1 MITNQEQT
9 TTLRFQFLIR
19 SLITLLV
26 IALFSGTIQLYFINE
41 QISKD
46 VENQGLLVAQSVEQG
61 IQETNMASK
70 SIEHQIDLKLI
81 ACAKYISDQLQGRGL
96 GEIRNE
102 ELIKMRD
109 SLGLAGITL
118 LAQNGD
124 DVIGVKATDPK
135 EVGFSFK
142 QFGPDATRPMFDL
155 LKGDVPRVS
164 GGAYTE
170 KNIMV
175 LPISQSGSHTD
186 KPEFFKYAYYHRPG
200 ANYIIDPYIQANEVY
215 QFTEQVGPNAW
226 ISQVMKSNPLVK
238 EIAVVN
244 PHVFKDPSLAKKLY
258 PPMKKIEYGQFKFES
273 EKDEE
278 TLTKL
283 ADKPDKIYYVEK
295 VNGNKVYKMFIPCNK
310 DQTIYIALDYGAMSW
325 PMYRHSILLIV
336 FGLVSMLGLFFVTVG
351 FFHRIYENI
360 QRIKK
365 HIKLLEAGDF
375 TSRSH
380 VQDNNELR
388 KLSES
393 INRMTKTL
401 HQVLKDTS
409 EQAIK
414 ARRMAVLLE
423 AEANQSVEKMF
434 TISME
439 TTMHAREQL
448 EEMMNSLDFLER
460 YLQSRPET
468 EKEKELLE
476 KIHVMRQIAKDHTAA
491 TTDMTLTLS
500 DLLKSLHDQ
509 SRDLSDL
516 SNNLL
521 EHIKKFKL

>member
-1 MITNQEQT
+1 MNTNQEKIK
-9 TTLRFQFLIR
+9 TLRSQFLTR

-26 IALFSGTIQLYFINE
+26 IVLISGVIQLYFINE
-41 QISKD
+41 QISKN
-46 VENQGLLVAQSVEQG
+46 VENQGLLVAQSIEQG

-81 ACAKYISDQLQGRGL
+81 ACAKYISDQLQDRDL
-96 GEIRNE
+96 GEISNE
-102 ELIKMRD
+102 ELIKIRD
-109 SLGLAGITL
+109 SLNLAGITL

-135 EVGFSFK
+135 EEGFSFK

-200 ANYIIDPYIQANEVY
+200 TNYIIDPYIQANEVY

-226 ISQVMKSNPLVK
+226 ISKVMKSNPLVK

-244 PHVFKDPSLAKKLY
+244 PHVFQDPSLEKKLY
-258 PPMKKIEYGQFKFES
+258 PPMKKIEYGQFQFES
-273 EKDEE
+273 EKDKE

-283 ADKPDKIYYVEK
+283 ADKPDKTYYVEK
-295 VNGNKVYKMFIPCNK
+295 VNGNKVYKMFIPINK
-310 DQTIYIALDYGAMSW
+310 DQTIYIALDYGAMSSTL
-325 PMYRHSILLIV
+325 YHYSIILIV
-336 FGLVSMLGLFFVTVG
+336 FGLVSLLGLFIVTTG

-365 HIKLLEAGDF
+365 HIKLLEEGDF

-380 VQDNNELR
+380 VKDNSELT

-393 INRMTKTL
+393 INRMTETL
-401 HQVLKDTS
+401 QQVLKDTS
-409 EQAIK
+409 EQAIN
-414 ARRMAVLLE
+414 AQRMSVLLE

-434 TISME
+434 TLSME
-439 TTMHAREQL
+439 TTLNAREQL
-448 EEMMNSLDFLER
+448 EELMNFLDSLER

-468 EKEKELLE
+468 EKEKDLLE
-476 KIHVMRQIAKDHTAA
+476 QIHVIREITKDRTVA
-491 TTDMTLTLS
+491 TTDMTLSLS
-500 DLLKSLHDQ
+500 DLLKSLHEQ
-509 SRDLSDL
+509 ASDLSDL